1 MRQRAYAKINLS
13 LDVIRRRE
21 DGYHDLEM
29 IMVPVNL
36 YDTLDFQFA
45 DQMKIIS
52 NVRYL
57 PMDKRNTIIKAVEIL
72 REEFGFRENFEI
84 VLKKHIPTQAGLA
97 GGSADGAAV
106 IRALNRMLGLG
117 MNLAKCWSWEES
129 RRGCTVLRGQPSGKG
144 HRDRRTAGVFP
155 CPDAVF
161 HLAGQAL

>member
-1 MRQRAYAKINLS
+1 KEKESSRHGSVQESNAMRQRAYAKINLS

-84 VLKKHIPTQAGLA
+84 VLKKHI
-97 GGSADGAAV
+97 
-106 IRALNRMLGLG
+106 
-117 MNLAKCWSWEES
+117 
-129 RRGCTVLRGQPSGKG
+129 
-144 HRDRRTAGVFP
+144 
-155 CPDAVF
+155 
-161 HLAGQAL
+161 

>member
-72 REEFGFRENFEI
+72 REKFGFRENFEI

-106 IRALNRMLGLG
+106 IRALNWMLGVG
-117 MNLAKCWSWEES
+117 MNLAKMLE
-129 RRGCTVLRGQPSGKG
+129 LGK
-144 HRDRRTAGVFP
+144 
-155 CPDAVF
+155 
-161 HLAGQAL
+161 